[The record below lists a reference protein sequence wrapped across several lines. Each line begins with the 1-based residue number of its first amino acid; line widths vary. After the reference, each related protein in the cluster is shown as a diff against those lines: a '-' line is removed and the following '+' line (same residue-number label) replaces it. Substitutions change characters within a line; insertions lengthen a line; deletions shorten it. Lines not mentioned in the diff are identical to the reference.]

1 MKKLTS
7 LFFLLFVLITNAQ
20 EETVHSIYFDSDVS
34 ELKPLQSEA
43 VVEFL
48 KLIDTTRL
56 ESISIFGY
64 CDDVG
69 KVDYNYKLSQ
79 KRANGVKD
87 MLIKKGIKLKIIVTI
102 EGKEK

>member
-1 MKKLTS
+1 MKKIIS
-7 LFFLLFVLITNAQ
+7 ILLLMGSFVLQAQ
-20 EETVHSIYFDSDVS
+20 EETVHSIYFESDVS

-79 KRANGVKD
+79 KEPMV
-87 MLIKKGIKLKIIVTI
+87 
-102 EGKEK
+102 